1 MEGEQRM
8 PPPER
13 YNTGYN
19 IGVGGAVVRDGK
31 LLLVRRKS
39 RRGRGNWQCP
49 GGFVEVNESIEETA
63 VREVEE
69 ESGVKSEVI
78 GLLGMRNLYAEE
90 NGNSTYM
97 VMLMRPLE
105 GEPEPDAQEVDQAAF
120 FTLEEILQL
129 EQVPPVNIEI
139 AHRAL
144 DPKHLLLYPMP
155 MTHASG
161 AEYTFFVG

>member
-1 MEGEQRM
+1 M

-19 IGVGGAVVRDGK
+19 IGAAGAVVSDGK

-49 GGFVEVNESIEETA
+49 GGFVEVNESIEQTA

-69 ESGVKSEVI
+69 ESGVKAEVI
-78 GLLGMRNLYAEE
+78 GLLGMRSRYDED

-97 VMLMRPLE
+97 VLLMRPV
-105 GEPEPDAQEVDQAAF
+105 GGVPEPDATEVDQAGF
-120 FTLEEILQL
+120 FTLEEILEL

-139 AHRAL
+139 AKRAL
-144 DPKHLLLYPMP
+144 DPKHNLLSPIPMKH
-155 MTHASG
+155 TSG

>member
-1 MEGEQRM
+1 M

-19 IGVGGAVVRDGK
+19 IGAAGAVVRDGK

-69 ESGVKSEVI
+69 ESGVKAEVV
-78 GLLGMRNLYAEE
+78 GLLGMRSRYDED

-97 VMLMRPLE
+97 VMLMRPLD
-105 GEPEPDAQEVDQAAF
+105 GEPEPDAHEVDQAGF

-139 AHRAL
+139 AKRAL
-144 DPKHLLLYPMP
+144 DAKHNLLSPMP
-155 MTHASG
+155 MTHTSG
-161 AEYTFFVG
+161 ALYTFFVG

>member
-1 MEGEQRM
+1 M

-49 GGFVEVNESIEETA
+49 GGFVEVNETIEETA

-69 ESGVKSEVI
+69 ESGVKAEVI
-78 GLLGMRNLYAEE
+78 GLLGMRNRYDED

-97 VMLMRPLE
+97 VMLMRPLA
-105 GEPEPDAQEVDQAAF
+105 GEPEPDAHEVDQAGY
-120 FTLEEILQL
+120 FTLEEIMQL
-129 EQVPPVNIEI
+129 DQVPPVNIEI
-139 AHRAL
+139 AQRAL
-144 DPKHLLLYPMP
+144 NPKHHLLSPIS

-161 AEYTFFVG
+161 ALYNLFVG

>member
-1 MEGEQRM
+1 M
-8 PPPER
+8 
-13 YNTGYN
+13 
-19 IGVGGAVVRDGK
+19 VKDGK

-49 GGFVEVNESIEETA
+49 GGFVEVNESIENTA

-69 ESGVKSEVI
+69 ESGVKAEVI
-78 GLLGMRNLYAEE
+78 GLLGMRNLFTEDT
-90 NGNSTYM
+90 GNSTYM
-97 VMLMRPLE
+97 VMLMRPIE
-105 GEPEPDAQEVDQAAF
+105 GEPIPDATEVDQAGF

-144 DPKHLLLYPMP
+144 DPKRHLLFPMP

-161 AEYTFFVG
+161 AQYTFFVG